1 MPAAPVP
8 LIDSFDRRVKDL
20 RISIT
25 DRCNFRCTY
34 CMPAEGMQW
43 LPRDELL
50 TYEEQARIARVCVE
64 RFGFEAIRITG
75 GEPTLRAHLPR
86 LIGML
91 APLDVDLALTS
102 NGVKL
107 PEMAHDLAAAGL
119 RRINVSL
126 DSLRPD
132 TFKALTR
139 RDDLERV
146 LAGVDAALDAGL
158 DPVKINCVVIRG
170 VNDDEIVDLAA
181 YGRAKGVGLRFIEF
195 MPLDAEGTW
204 SVDQVV
210 PAREIL
216 DRVDAAFP
224 LETEVAPGD
233 TEPATRYRYR
243 DRAGDVGVI
252 PSVTEPFC
260 DNCDRVRVT
269 AEGKFRTCLFALDE
283 FDLRAILRDGD
294 DAGDAER
301 GRSDRRQTRGR
312 DRAGRR
318 DEVGG
323 TPHRAGQFRA
333 PLPVHEPDRR
343 VARTLAVV
351 SASEFTHL
359 DPLGRARMVDVS
371 SKEATHRRAVA
382 RCRVYMEPET
392 TSKIAA
398 GAISKGDVFAVARVA
413 GIQAA
418 KQTPNLLP
426 LCHPLL
432 VGSVFV
438 NFRIED
444 SHVEVE
450 AQVDTVDRTGV
461 EMEALTACAVAAL
474 TIYDMCKSIDRSM
487 TIGELTLWEKTGGRS
502 GMYRRPAAP
511 RIDDELGI

>member
-1 MPAAPVP
+1 MAPAPVP
-8 LIDSFDRRVKDL
+8 LIDPFDRRVKDL

-43 LPRDELL
+43 LPREELL

-86 LIGML
+86 LITML
-91 APLDVDLALTS
+91 APLDVDVALTS

-132 TFKALTR
+132 TFAALTR
-139 RDDLERV
+139 RNDLDRV

-158 DPVKINCVVIRG
+158 DPVKVNCVVIRG

-204 SVDQVV
+204 SMDQVV

-224 LETEVAPGD
+224 LERESDAPVANDG

-243 DRAGDVGVI
+243 DGAGDLGVI

-260 DNCDRVRVT
+260 DHCDRVRVT
-269 AEGKFRTCLFALDE
+269 AEGKFRTCLFALEE
-283 FDLRAILRDGD
+283 FDLRAILREANDAADAHDGD
-294 DAGDAER
+294 QID
-301 GRSDRRQTRGR
+301 DR
-312 DRAGRR
+312 
-318 DEVGG
+318 
-323 TPHRAGQFRA
+323 
-333 PLPVHEPDRR
+333 L
-343 VARTLAVV
+343 
-351 SASEFTHL
+351 ASEI
-359 DPLGRARMVDVS
+359 
-371 SKEATHRRAVA
+371 ERAVG
-382 RCRVYMEPET
+382 T
-392 TSKIAA
+392 KWA
-398 GAISKGDVFAVARVA
+398 GHRIG
-413 GIQAA
+413 Q
-418 KQTPNLLP
+418 
-426 LCHPLL
+426 
-432 VGSVFV
+432 V
-438 NFRIED
+438 NFVRP
-444 SHVEVE
+444 
-450 AQVDTVDRTGV
+450 A
-461 EMEALTACAVAAL
+461 
-474 TIYDMCKSIDRSM
+474 RSM
-487 TIGELTLWEKTGGRS
+487 SQIGG
-502 GMYRRPAAP
+502 
-511 RIDDELGI
+511 